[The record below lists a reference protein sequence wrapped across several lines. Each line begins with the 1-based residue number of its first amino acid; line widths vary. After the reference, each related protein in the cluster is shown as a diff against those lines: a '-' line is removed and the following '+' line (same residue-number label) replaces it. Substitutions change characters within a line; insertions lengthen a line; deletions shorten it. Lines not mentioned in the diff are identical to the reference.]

1 MQDNP
6 TVQDTLGE
14 LDAGI
19 FMQQAEAALKEVALG
34 VIRCDK
40 KKGSITITLEL
51 DRIGESDS
59 VTVNHTLKYTKPTRR
74 GKATEE
80 MTTSTP
86 MYVNSLGYLTI
97 SPQTQD
103 DMLANNNG
111 DNVAQFRSAK

>member
-1 MQDNP
+1 MQSNP
-6 TVQDTLGE
+6 TLPDTLGE

-19 FMQQAEAALKEVALG
+19 FMQQAEAALKDVALG

-40 KKGSITITLEL
+40 KKGSVTIILEL

-59 VTVNHTLKYTKPTRR
+59 VTVNHTIKFSKPTKR

-86 MYVNSLGYLTI
+86 MYVNNLGYLTI

-103 DMLANNNG
+103 DIFNNTG
-111 DNVAQFRSAK
+111 DNVAKFRGVK